1 MSLFVLRHGETAWSR
16 DRKHTGRSD
25 IPLLEVGRTL
35 AQQAGVVLDRLH
47 TQPWSLVLTSPL
59 VRASDTA
66 RLAGFPDAEVDG
78 RLREWDYGAYE
89 GRTSNEIRTE
99 APEWFLWADGVP
111 EGEDPAEVAARVD
124 AVLDER
130 VRPALA
136 DGDVLLVAHS
146 HVLRVLAARWLGL
159 DVRGGAY
166 VVLDPAGIGVLGEE
180 HGRPALLHWNV
191 GPSVMP

>member
-25 IPLLEVGRTL
+25 IPLLEEGRTL
-35 AQQAGVVLDRLH
+35 AQQAGAILERLH
-47 TQPWSLVLTSPL
+47 AQPWSLVLTSPL
-59 VRASDTA
+59 VRARDTA
-66 RLAGFPDAEVDG
+66 RLAGFPAAEIDD

-89 GRTSNEIRTE
+89 GRTSDEIRTE
-99 APEWFLWADGVP
+99 TPDWFLWSDGVP
-111 EGEDPAEVAARVD
+111 DGEGPADVAARVD
-124 AVLDER
+124 ALLDER
-130 VRPALA
+130 VRPELG

-146 HVLRVLAARWLGL
+146 HLLRVLAARWLGL
-159 DVRGGAY
+159 GVLGAAY

-180 HGRPALLHWNV
+180 HGRPTLLNWNV

>member
-25 IPLLEVGRTL
+25 IPLLAEGRTL
-35 AQQAGVVLDRLH
+35 AQQAGAILGRLH

-59 VRASDTA
+59 VRAHETA
-66 RLAGFPDAEVDG
+66 RLAGFPGAETDD

-89 GRTSNEIRTE
+89 GRTSDDIRSE
-99 APEWFLWADGVP
+99 APDWFLWSDGVP
-111 EGEDPAEVAARVD
+111 DGEDPGQVAARVD
-124 AVLDER
+124 ALLDER
-130 VRPALA
+130 VRPALG

-146 HVLRVLAARWLGL
+146 HLLRVLAARWLGL
-159 DVRGGAY
+159 DVLGGAY

-180 HGRPALLHWNV
+180 HGRPALLNWNV

>member
-25 IPLLEVGRTL
+25 IPLLDEGRTL

-47 TQPWSLVLTSPL
+47 TQPWSLVLASPL
-59 VRASDTA
+59 ARARDTA
-66 RLAGFPDAEVDG
+66 RLAGFPAAELDD
-78 RLREWDYGAYE
+78 RLREWDYGSYE
-89 GRTSNEIRTE
+89 GRTSDEIRTE
-99 APEWFLWADGVP
+99 APDWFLWADGVP
-111 EGEDPAEVAARVD
+111 EGEAPTEVAARVD
-124 AVLDER
+124 AVLAER
-130 VRPALA
+130 VRPALV

-159 DVRGGAY
+159 DVLGGAY
-166 VVLDPAGIGVLGEE
+166 VVLDAAGIGVLGEE